1 MFFLISYC
9 ILSVLIS
16 YFFTKFS
23 NINSVKYF
31 LFFFSLPIFL
41 SFWFKY
47 PGSSDLAPIIYI
59 FILEAS
65 VLESNGIERLI
76 RPLGVGF
83 VISTLICI
91 LISFFKSKN

>member
-1 MFFLISYC
+1 MLFLISYS

-23 NINSVKYF
+23 NINLVKYF
-31 LFFFSLPIFL
+31 LFFFSLSIFL
-41 SFWFKY
+41 SSWFKY

-65 VLESNGIERLI
+65 VIESNGIERLI
-76 RPLGVGF
+76 RPLGAGF
-83 VISTLICI
+83 VISTLICVLI
-91 LISFFKSKN
+91 LFFKSKN